1 MKTRPER
8 APLSEADS
16 RRFGAL
22 ALLDRLASQP
32 GAFHAALLE
41 GDDAFLEPVFDH
53 LLADDLAAIGADDRY
68 RLTPLGWRAY
78 QRLLH
83 QQQSY
88 LAHFDIFAAVD
99 LGEGA
104 FADPEADYLDDPRWS
119 DLRVAVAEHKGI
131 DPYRMVFLSLLAG
144 GGFFENPGWKFD
156 LALGSSFF
164 SELAEIVQNQIRVE
178 ELAYGAEDGAEVSGA
193 DVLEDVILQG
203 AAFNQQRLTEQ
214 RRTLAQHPELLED
227 EAQAAGGEAEP
238 ADSADAGGAG
248 NGGDRGDGGALAAG
262 LVPYEP
268 VGPAAAYAGSPTF
281 VEPIWLAPHW

>member
-1 MKTRPER
+1 METPPAR

-16 RRFGAL
+16 RRFAGL

-41 GDDAFLEPVFDH
+41 GDDAFLEPVFDQ
-53 LLADDLAAIGADDRY
+53 LLAEDLVAIGTDDRY

-88 LAHFDIFAAVD
+88 LAHFDIYAAVD
-99 LGEGA
+99 LAEGA
-104 FADPEADYLDDPRWS
+104 FADPEGDYLDDPRWA

-131 DPYRMVFLSLLAG
+131 DPYRMVFLSMLAG
-144 GGFFENPGWKFD
+144 GGFFENAGWKFD

-164 SELAEIVQNQIRVE
+164 DELQEIVQSQIHEE
-178 ELAYGAEDGAEVSGA
+178 ELSYTDEDGTAVAGA
-193 DVLEDVILQG
+193 DVLQDVILQG
-203 AAFNQQRLTEQ
+203 AAINQQRLTEQ
-214 RRTLAQHPELLED
+214 RRSLAERPEALDD
-227 EAQAAGGEAEP
+227 EPAAAQGEAGADRDDP
-238 ADSADAGGAG
+238 AGAG
-248 NGGDRGDGGALAAG
+248 NGDGALAAG
-262 LVPYEP
+262 LVPYDP
-268 VGPAAAYAGSPTF
+268 VGPAAAYASSPTF